1 MLIEIKNNYYNVLS
15 IEKID
20 KPHAYFCIFKD
31 SDEYY
36 DKMIKIEDAENTP
49 IVVDGKY
56 VIVNNN
62 DKLKFDLDEHRYEI
76 IYFIEITIK
85 NKNSIMQTFS
95 TLEEAV
101 SYRND
106 LVNKVNSM
114 VSDVERFNKLNKMLK
129 ELFLYE

>member
-20 KPHAYFCIFKD
+20 KPHAYFCVFKD

-36 DKMIKIEDAENTP
+36 GKTIKIEDAENMS
-49 IVVDGKY
+49 IFDDGKY

-62 DKLKFDLDEHRYEI
+62 DGLKFDLNKHRYEI
-76 IYFIEITIK
+76 IYFIEITFK
-85 NKNSIMQTFS
+85 NKDNIIQTFS

-101 SYRND
+101 LYRNG
-106 LVNKVNSM
+106 LVNKVNNI

-129 ELFLYE
+129 ELFVYE

>member
-1 MLIEIKNNYYNVLS
+1 MLIEIQNNYYNVLS

-36 DKMIKIEDAENTP
+36 DKTIKIEDAENMS
-49 IVVDGKY
+49 IVDDGKY
-56 VIVNNN
+56 VIINNN
-62 DKLKFDLDEHRYEI
+62 DKLKFDLDEHHYEI
-76 IYFIEITIK
+76 IYFIEITLK
-85 NKNSIMQTFS
+85 NKNSIIQTFS

-106 LVNKVNSM
+106 LVDKVNNM
-114 VSDVERFNKLNKMLK
+114 VSDAERFNKLNKMLK